1 MSLLVPPRPPS
12 RELLDNPD
20 FPPDLLEPYLDD
32 LGLVNRL
39 WGNSRLLA
47 GYLEKNADGGGDAPL
62 TVLDVGAGSGE
73 VSSDLAKRLS
83 RKGRRA
89 SVIAL
94 DLQWRNLAVG
104 RSRDGALAACAG
116 NAFELPFGD
125 RSADWVVSTLTLHH
139 FSPDESVLLLREIA
153 RVARIGFALVDI
165 RRHRFPLAFFSVAGR
180 LGLGTRESLEDGIA
194 SVRQSYTPDEAR
206 KIAARAVPGALVK
219 RVFPYRLLVF
229 KPPSASPAV
238 DCRLST
244 VDSSH

>member
-1 MSLLVPPRPPS
+1 MSLLVPPRQPS
-12 RELLDNPD
+12 RELLDDPE
-20 FPPDLLEPYLDD
+20 FPGDLVAPYLDD
-32 LGLVNRL
+32 LELVNRL

-47 GYLEKNADGGGDAPL
+47 GYLERNLDGRGGAPF

-73 VSSDLAKRLS
+73 VASDLARRLE

-89 SVIAL
+89 RVIAL
-94 DLQWRNLAVG
+94 DLQWRHLIVG
-104 RSRDGALAACAG
+104 RARGGIRSCAAD
-116 NAFELPFGD
+116 AFQLPFADG
-125 RSADWVVSTLTLHH
+125 SADWVVSTLLLHH
-139 FSPDESVLLLREIA
+139 FSPEDNVRLLREIA

-165 RRHRFPLAFFSVAGR
+165 RRHRLPLAFFSVAGR

-206 KIAARAVPGALVK
+206 GIAARAVPGARVK

-229 KPPSASPAV
+229 KPPSVSPTV